1 MDTRAEML
9 AAYEMP
15 PPTALC
21 NLGAR
26 RSTTPL
32 RLSRLSAGHCANEAE
47 PAPASKGLFRSLPD
61 MRIPPYRGG
70 RHPDEFATVFAS
82 RSSWLSLTQQD
93 INPSTPPESPRQ
105 QRRTPYDSLN
115 FGSHVGDEHAAVLRN
130 RQHLVQDLQLP
141 NEPVWLDQ
149 VHGKDLLQIGNDFHH
164 SDETQADGAYR
175 REAGAVQAGS
185 RSWAGRGRPA
195 LGTCA

>member
-1 MDTRAEML
+1 MQSGVTCPYWTRESNRKRWLHHRGSGQSAMGTRAEML

-70 RHPDEFATVFAS
+70 RDPDEFATVFAN
-82 RSSWLSLTQQD
+82 RTSWLRLTQQD

-105 QRRTPYDSLN
+105 QR
-115 FGSHVGDEHAAVLRN
+115 H
-130 RQHLVQDLQLP
+130 
-141 NEPVWLDQ
+141 NEY
-149 VHGKDLLQIGNDFHH
+149 
-164 SDETQADGAYR
+164 E
-175 REAGAVQAGS
+175 
-185 RSWAGRGRPA
+185 
-195 LGTCA
+195 